1 MEALFILLIFLG
13 IITVVGHVIWLGLA
27 AIYRWA
33 FVDEQARYVPVV
45 PRHDPV
51 LSKLVDL
58 KTTEQQIIKFH
69 EDGKLND
76 QTYEEVMGQIRAERT
91 RLVNPTPKSE
101 KAPAPAATPKTTPA
115 VVSVVSVASNEQAF
129 IKPGSINTGTD
140 TPPRVEPPPPAS
152 PRPPRRSFSEVL
164 NAFMEES

>member
-1 MEALFILLIFLG
+1 MEVLVTLFVLFIFLG
-13 IITVVGHVIWLGLA
+13 IVTVVGHVIWLGIA
-27 AIYRWA
+27 AVCRWA

-76 QTYEEVMGQIRAERT
+76 QTYEEVMGQIRAQRAV
-91 RLVNPTPKSE
+91 LATPKPE
-101 KAPAPAATPKTTPA
+101 EAPAPAAAPQPVPTTPA
-115 VVSVVSVASNEQAF
+115 
-129 IKPGSINTGTD
+129 
-140 TPPRVEPPPPAS
+140 
-152 PRPPRRSFSEVL
+152 
-164 NAFMEES
+164 